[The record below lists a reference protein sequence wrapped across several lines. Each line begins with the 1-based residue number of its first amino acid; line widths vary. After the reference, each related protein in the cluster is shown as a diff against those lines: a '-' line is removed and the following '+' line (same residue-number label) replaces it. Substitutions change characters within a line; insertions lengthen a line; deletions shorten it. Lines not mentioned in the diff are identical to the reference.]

1 MGTTTT
7 TPTPTTTTTTTPTPT
22 TTTTTTTPTPTTK
35 YTPCIVDM
43 KPKKV
48 KSIWG
53 YYGPHSRKTHW
64 VLKELSHN
72 FKKYYIE
79 GIKVSRNNVW
89 QFVPAGKIS
98 HKKWIVKG
106 KGNYMGLVV
115 EYRCK
120 GKSIKK
126 TLFSKLWRRRWY
138 TRTYKINGSDKVL
151 SMLPIS
157 KSRACAYKK
166 SIGFYG
172 KKVWVRKG
180 CRGVFR
186 ICIDPKGKKK
196 NKYEKKPFYVHK
208 WLPKYVKQVLTPFR
222 IGFWRYSYK
231 SFGQEK
237 TVVIFKTRKGRKINL
252 KPLAGKLYF
261 IKKSNSRN
269 PTVPTQIEY
278 GNPNHPVLMWTYYK
292 TKVLVRACKQKTTT
306 TTTTTPTTTTTTTTP
321 TPTTKYTPCI
331 VDMKPK

>member
-1 MGTTTT
+1 MGVEYRCKGKSIKKTLFSKLWRRRWYTRTYKINGSDKVLSMLPISKSRACAYKKSFGFYGKKVWVRKGCRGVFRICIDPKGKKKNKYEKKPFYVHKWLTKYVKQVLTPFRIGFWRYSYKSFGQKKTVVIFKTKKGRKINLKPLAGKLYFIKKSNSRNPTVPTQIEYGNPNHPVLMWTYYKTKVFVRACKPEPTTTTTT

-53 YYGPHSRKTHW
+53 YYGPHSLKTHW

-120 GKSIKK
+120 G
-126 TLFSKLWRRRWY
+126 
-138 TRTYKINGSDKVL
+138 
-151 SMLPIS
+151 
-157 KSRACAYKK
+157 
-166 SIGFYG
+166 
-172 KKVWVRKG
+172 
-180 CRGVFR
+180 
-186 ICIDPKGKKK
+186 
-196 NKYEKKPFYVHK
+196 
-208 WLPKYVKQVLTPFR
+208 
-222 IGFWRYSYK
+222 
-231 SFGQEK
+231 
-237 TVVIFKTRKGRKINL
+237 
-252 KPLAGKLYF
+252 
-261 IKKSNSRN
+261 
-269 PTVPTQIEY
+269 
-278 GNPNHPVLMWTYYK
+278 
-292 TKVLVRACKQKTTT
+292 
-306 TTTTTPTTTTTTTTP
+306 
-321 TPTTKYTPCI
+321 
-331 VDMKPK
+331 

>member
-1 MGTTTT
+1 MGTTTS
-7 TPTPTTTTTTTPTPT
+7 TTTTTTPTPT
-22 TTTTTTTPTPTTK
+22 TTTTTTTPTPTTTTTTPTPTTTTPTPTTK
-35 YTPCIVDM
+35 YTPCVVSM

-126 TLFSKLWRRRWY
+126 TLFSKLWRRRW
-138 TRTYKINGSDKVL
+138 
-151 SMLPIS
+151 
-157 KSRACAYKK
+157 
-166 SIGFYG
+166 
-172 KKVWVRKG
+172 
-180 CRGVFR
+180 
-186 ICIDPKGKKK
+186 
-196 NKYEKKPFYVHK
+196 
-208 WLPKYVKQVLTPFR
+208 
-222 IGFWRYSYK
+222 
-231 SFGQEK
+231 
-237 TVVIFKTRKGRKINL
+237 
-252 KPLAGKLYF
+252 
-261 IKKSNSRN
+261 
-269 PTVPTQIEY
+269 
-278 GNPNHPVLMWTYYK
+278 
-292 TKVLVRACKQKTTT
+292 
-306 TTTTTPTTTTTTTTP
+306 
-321 TPTTKYTPCI
+321 
-331 VDMKPK
+331 